1 MSTTATVL
9 LVSAS
14 TTSARAIGKSLEREY
29 ELLLA
34 KDVEQAW
41 ELLVGPRNPSL
52 VICELALAMDSFNLL
67 ERIRGAGDN
76 RLAATPILLLVGES
90 DSDQQREQAFERGAT
105 DFVSMPF
112 ASSELH
118 ARVRLHSNLHSR
130 HALEPTIEMKAIPAV
145 NVLQQLSRETF
156 FNSRVQQELSFSAR
170 HRSNLGVA
178 RLCVDSIRAIVAGF
192 DRAVATA
199 VVQTVAKIAQQTLR
213 REDTLCYL
221 GKAEFAVLFPATNGI
236 GACAGVNRILERV
249 AERKIQIAGKRVPV
263 TLSASVYSCIAAED
277 TSLEQIS
284 ALLEQGL
291 QRAIEQ
297 GGGQVVSCSPAVEA
311 RGWSLDQAL
320 KMLESGTPEALEDH
334 ADELLQQAL
343 PLIEFIDARLELGL
357 MARLADKG
365 PRTIDK
371 AG

>member
-1 MSTTATVL
+1 M
-9 LVSAS
+9 
-14 TTSARAIGKSLEREY
+14 
-29 ELLLA
+29 
-34 KDVEQAW
+34 
-41 ELLVGPRNPSL
+41 
-52 VICELALAMDSFNLL
+52 
-67 ERIRGAGDN
+67 
-76 RLAATPILLLVGES
+76 
-90 DSDQQREQAFERGAT
+90 
-105 DFVSMPF
+105 
-112 ASSELH
+112 
-118 ARVRLHSNLHSR
+118 RLHSNLHSR

-178 RLCVDSIRAIVAGF
+178 RLCVDNIRAIVAGF

-213 REDTLCYL
+213 REDTLCYR
-221 GKAEFAVLFPATNGI
+221 GKAEFALLFPATNGI

-249 AERKIQIAGKRVPV
+249 AERKIRIAGKRVPV
-263 TLSASVYSCIAAED
+263 TLSAAVYSCIAAED

-284 ALLEQGL
+284 ALLDQGL
-291 QRAIEQ
+291 RQAVKQ
-297 GGGQVVSCSPAVEA
+297 GGARVVSCSPAGEA

-320 KMLESGTPEALEDH
+320 KMLESRQFDDLEDH
-334 ADELLQQAL
+334 ANELLQAAM

-357 MARLADKG
+357 TALLADNG
-365 PRTIDK
+365 SQRADK

>member
-1 MSTTATVL
+1 MSSSATVL

-14 TTSARAIGKSLEREY
+14 PNSARAIGKCLDGEY
-29 ELLLA
+29 KVLLA
-34 KDVEQAW
+34 ADAEQAW
-41 ELLVGPRNPSL
+41 DLLVDQPDPSL
-52 VICELALAMDSFNLL
+52 VICELTLAMDRFNLI

-90 DSDQQREQAFERGAT
+90 DSDRQREQAFERGAT

-118 ARVRLHSNLHSR
+118 ARVCLHANLHSR
-130 HALEPTIEMKAIPAV
+130 HALEPTLEMKAIPAV
-145 NVLQQLSRETF
+145 NVLQQLSRETY

-178 RLCVDSIRAIVAGF
+178 RLCVDNIRAIVAGF

-213 REDTLCYL
+213 REDTLCYM

-236 GACAGVNRILERV
+236 GACSGVNRILERV
-249 AERKIQIAGKRVPV
+249 AERKIRIAGKRVPV
-263 TLSASVYSCIAAED
+263 TLSAAVYSCIAADD
-277 TSLEQIS
+277 TSLEHIY
-284 ALLEQGL
+284 ALLEGGL
-291 QRAIEQ
+291 RRALEQ
-297 GGGQVVSCSPAVEA
+297 GGGRVVSCSPPAEA
-311 RGWSLDQAL
+311 RRWSLDQVL
-320 KMLESGTPEALEDH
+320 KLIEIGETEGLEDH
-334 ADELLQQAL
+334 TPELLRTAT

-357 MARLADKG
+357 TAVLERSA
-365 PRTIDK
+365 PRR